1 MNKKSKIALISNTP
15 NFFAAFTLK
24 HIKQLSKKY
33 NLFICCNA
41 PDKLKKI
48 IPNNVSLI
56 NLNFKRNI
64 SFFHDIVSFLLTLFF
79 FLKERPKL
87 SISFTPKIGL
97 MVGIVSFIARTP
109 IRIHWFTGQ
118 IWANKEGFTKI
129 ILKSI
134 DKIIFFF
141 SHSVLIDSISQRKF
155 LIKENV
161 VSIKKSIVFHKGSV
175 GGVDIKKF
183 QFNKQKRIQ
192 LRKKF
197 SISKNTFV
205 FLYLGRI
212 NKDKGIYELINAF
225 KKIEKQNDVLLIFVG
240 PVEDKKFINEFNNQ
254 KKILYFDYTK
264 KPEDWFLLSDILC
277 LPSHREGFGTVI
289 IEAAACGIP
298 SLCSDIYGL
307 HDAIIK
313 RKTGFFHKVGSIN
326 DIKKKM
332 LYIINNK
339 KLTKRYGILA
349 RKRVLKD
356 FEQSILTKKLSKF
369 ISSYFIKN
377 ES

>member
-1 MNKKSKIALISNTP
+1 MNKKSKIVLISNTH
-15 NFFAAFTLK
+15 NFFNTFTLK
-24 HIKQLSKKY
+24 HIKHLSKKY
-33 NLFICCNA
+33 NLFICCND
-41 PDKLKKI
+41 PVKLKKI
-48 IPNNVSLI
+48 IPNNISLI
-56 NLNFKRNI
+56 NLNFKRDI
-64 SFFHDIVSFLLTLFF
+64 SFFYDIVSFLLTLFF
-79 FLKERPKL
+79 FIRERPDL

-97 MVGIVSFIARTP
+97 IVGIASFIARTP

-118 IWANKEGFTKI
+118 IWANKKGFAKI

-134 DKIIFFF
+134 DKIIFFL
-141 SHSVLIDSISQRKF
+141 SHNVLIDSVSQRKF

-161 VSIKKSIVFHKGSV
+161 VSPKKSTVFYKGSV

-192 LRKKF
+192 LRKKY

-212 NKDKGIYELINAF
+212 NKDKGIDELIKAF
-225 KKIEKQNDVLLIFVG
+225 KKIDNQNDVLLIFVG
-240 PVEDKKFINEFNNQ
+240 PVEDKKFVDEFINQ

-264 KPEDWFLLSDILC
+264 KPEDWFSLADILC

-298 SLCSDIYGL
+298 SLCSNIYGL
-307 HDAIIK
+307 NDAVIK
-313 RKTGFFHKVGSIN
+313 NKTGFFHKVGSIN

-332 LYIINNK
+332 LYIVNNK
-339 KLTKRYGILA
+339 KLTKKYGVLA

-356 FEQSILTKKLSKF
+356 FEQSILTKKFLKF
-369 ISSYFIKN
+369 INSYFIKN